1 MNVVVLGAGMMGR
14 AITYDLSQL
23 KTFDQIILVDKSSQM
38 LQDSLSFLSTIS
50 FETVQRDVSKIESL
64 QDLFLKADIVISAIP
79 YTYNYD
85 LTQLAIKTKT
95 HFIDL
100 GGNNDIVSK
109 QRTLHEQAKK
119 QELTIIPDS
128 GLAPGLVSVITRDI
142 VDSFSEVD
150 TVQLRVGGL
159 PLHPQPP
166 LDYQIVFSLNGLI
179 NEYLEDTLILEN
191 GSILSKPSM
200 TGLESIQFPAP
211 FSEMEAFYTS
221 GGCSTLPYTYKEKI
235 KHLDYKTI
243 RYPGH
248 CNRFKTLLD
257 IGLGI
262 IKPIE
267 IHDQLVVPR
276 DILIELLNRSLPSV
290 GPDVVLLKVIGN
302 GIKKDTRTTVEYTMI
317 DTYDEKND
325 LSAMMRTTG
334 FPVSIT
340 AYLIAQ
346 GIIRDHGVFCPE
358 EIIPPTLFFKELE
371 KRDINIKK
379 TEVEKP

>member
-23 KTFDQIILVDKSSQM
+23 KTFDQVTLVDKSTQM

-50 FETVQRDVSKIESL
+50 FETAQRDVSKIESIK
-64 QDLFLKADIVISAIP
+64 DLFLKADIVISAIP

-100 GGNNDIVSK
+100 GGNNDIVNK
-109 QRTLHEQAKK
+109 QRSLHEQAKK
-119 QELTIIPDS
+119 QEVTIIPDS

-142 VDSFSEVD
+142 VDSLSEVEA
-150 TVQLRVGGL
+150 VQLRVGGL

-179 NEYLEDTLILEN
+179 NEYIEDTLILEN

-200 TGLESIQFPAP
+200 TGLESIKFPAP

-257 IGLGI
+257 IGLGS

-267 IHDQLVVPR
+267 VQGQLVMPR

-302 GIKKDTRTTVEYTMI
+302 GIRKDTRTTVEYTMI

-340 AYLIAQ
+340 ADFIAQ

-358 EIIPPTLFFKELE
+358 EIIPPTQFFKELG
-371 KRDINIKK
+371 KRDIIIKK

>member
-23 KTFDQIILVDKSSQM
+23 KTFDQVTLVDKSTQM

-50 FETVQRDVSKIESL
+50 FETAQRDVSKIESIK
-64 QDLFLKADIVISAIP
+64 DLFLKADIVISAIP

-100 GGNNDIVSK
+100 GGNNDIVNK
-109 QRTLHEQAKK
+109 QRSLHEQAKK
-119 QELTIIPDS
+119 QEVTIIPDS

-142 VDSFSEVD
+142 VDSLSEVEA
-150 TVQLRVGGL
+150 VQLRVGGL

-200 TGLESIQFPAP
+200 TGLESIKFPAP

-257 IGLGI
+257 IGLGS

-267 IHDQLVVPR
+267 VQGQLVMPR

-302 GIKKDTRTTVEYTMI
+302 GIRKDTRTTVEYTMI

-340 AYLIAQ
+340 ADFIAQ

-358 EIIPPTLFFKELE
+358 EIIPPTQFFKELG
-371 KRDINIKK
+371 KRDIIIKK

>member
-1 MNVVVLGAGMMGR
+1 MMGR

>member
-1 MNVVVLGAGMMGR
+1 M
-14 AITYDLSQL
+14 
-23 KTFDQIILVDKSSQM
+23 
-38 LQDSLSFLSTIS
+38 
-50 FETVQRDVSKIESL
+50 
-64 QDLFLKADIVISAIP
+64 
-79 YTYNYD
+79 
-85 LTQLAIKTKT
+85 
-95 HFIDL
+95 
-100 GGNNDIVSK
+100 
-109 QRTLHEQAKK
+109 
-119 QELTIIPDS
+119 TIIPDS

-142 VDSFSEVD
+142 VDSLSEVEA
-150 TVQLRVGGL
+150 VQLRVGGL

-200 TGLESIQFPAP
+200 TGLESIKFPAP

-340 AYLIAQ
+340 ADLIAQ

>member
-14 AITYDLSQL
+14 AITYDISHQ
-23 KTFDQIILVDKSSQM
+23 KTFDQIKLVDKSSQM
-38 LQDSLSFLSTIS
+38 LRDSLSFLSTIS
-50 FETVQRDVSKIESL
+50 FETVQRDVSKLEL
-64 QDLFLKADIVISAIP
+64 LKQLFLEADIVISAIP

-109 QRTLHEQAKK
+109 QRTLQEHAKK

-166 LDYQIVFSLNGLI
+166 LDYQIVFSPNGLI

-200 TGLESIQFPAP
+200 TGLESVQFPAP

-221 GGCSTLPYTYKEKI
+221 GGCSTLPFTYKERI
-235 KHLDYKTI
+235 RHLDYKTI

-257 IGLGI
+257 LGLGGI
-262 IKPIE
+262 EPIKIY
-267 IHDQLVVPR
+267 DQSVVPR
-276 DILIELLNRSLPSV
+276 DLLIELLHRSLPSK

-302 GIKKDTRTTVEYTMI
+302 GIMNDTRTTVEYTMI

-340 AYLIAQ
+340 ADLIAK

-371 KRDINIKK
+371 KRDIIIKK